1 MVFVNRFFFLER
13 DILRVPQSDGVF
25 EVNYFFLSNNIFLL
39 FSVFRSSFFFS
50 FLRVS
55 SNFDFLA
62 LRIFFPSFNALK
74 LFLFCEMQLVGFL
87 FGAFVELFLEGLYYR
102 VKYYKSK
109 NYLGFLIGFSHYIIV
124 RVPNFIFVQVH
135 TKRRKFVMFSGD
147 RHQLSI
153 FAVFLA
159 GLKVPNVY
167 MGKGLKVMNEFYRQK
182 KMLKKR

>member
-1 MVFVNRFFFLER
+1 
-13 DILRVPQSDGVF
+13 
-25 EVNYFFLSNNIFLL
+25 
-39 FSVFRSSFFFS
+39 
-50 FLRVS
+50 
-55 SNFDFLA
+55 
-62 LRIFFPSFNALK
+62 
-74 LFLFCEMQLVGFL
+74 MQLVGFL

-167 MGKGLKVMNEFYRQK
+167 MGKGLKIMNEFYRQK
-182 KMLKKR
+182 KMLKKRSGFFRFLGVVLAIYCFFYCYIVCLIILIIGGRFFQVFLIS